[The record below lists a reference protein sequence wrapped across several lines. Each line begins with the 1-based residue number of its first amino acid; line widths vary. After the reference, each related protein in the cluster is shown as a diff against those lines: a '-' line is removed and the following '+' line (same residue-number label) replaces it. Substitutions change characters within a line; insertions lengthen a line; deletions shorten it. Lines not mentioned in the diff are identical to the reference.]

1 MCLIAPSFGSLS
13 SHLGSS
19 FCLEIRSSELI
30 IQFSLLFPSILVPV
44 SQNFSVEYITS
55 AYVLNFRALLLMFQV
70 LYSLLFMLPGNQD
83 FSCLRMWPPLLWHC
97 FCSFQVFYALF

>member
-1 MCLIAPSFGSLS
+1 MCLIAPSFGFLS

-19 FCLEIRSSELI
+19 FCLEIGSSELI

-44 SQNFSVEYITS
+44 SQNFSVEYIIS

-70 LYSLLFMLPGNQD
+70 LYSLLFMLPGNQG
-83 FSCLRMWPPLLWHC
+83 FSCLRMWPLVLWHC